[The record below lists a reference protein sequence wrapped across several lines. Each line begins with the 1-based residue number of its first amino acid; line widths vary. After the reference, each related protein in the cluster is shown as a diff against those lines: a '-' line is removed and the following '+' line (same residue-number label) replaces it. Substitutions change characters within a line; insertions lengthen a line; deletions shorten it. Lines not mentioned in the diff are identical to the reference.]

1 MSEPLIHDVGM
12 RDGLQVEKVIVPTE
26 RKIDWID
33 RLIASGVDAIQ
44 VGSFV
49 SPSIVPQ
56 MADTDALFRH
66 FASRKPSHARLSALV
81 LNEKGLDRGLEA
93 GADFYCMGVSA
104 SEAHSQK
111 NTGMSTREA
120 LSRILATARRA
131 SGAGAA
137 VQLSVQSAFGCGYE
151 GAIPAARV
159 VEIASRFFDAGFT
172 TVSLADTAG
181 HATPPIVTSLFETLR
196 AGAPG
201 AEFAC
206 HFHDTYGL
214 AMANAYAALE
224 AGVRSFEA
232 AFGGLGGCPFT
243 ALAGGNL
250 CTEDFVHL
258 LQREHMRT
266 RIRLPELID
275 LTRQAEA
282 FFERPLPGIVHRTG
296 PIAWH

>member
-1 MSEPLIHDVGM
+1 MPAPLIHDVGM
-12 RDGLQVEKVIVPTE
+12 RDGLQVEKAIVPTE
-26 RKIDWID
+26 RKIDWIE
-33 RLIASGVDAIQ
+33 RLIASGVDVVQA
-44 VGSFV
+44 GSFV
-49 SPSIVPQ
+49 NPSIVPQ

-66 FASRKPSHARLSALV
+66 FAARRPERARLSALV
-81 LNEKGLDRGLEA
+81 LNEKGLERGLAA
-93 GADFYCMGVSA
+93 GVDFFCMGVSA
-104 SEAHSQK
+104 SETHSQK
-111 NTGMSTREA
+111 NTGMGKKAA
-120 LSRILATARRA
+120 LVRILAMARRA
-131 SGAGAA
+131 AAAGAT

-151 GAIPAARV
+151 GAIPASRV
-159 VEIASRFFDAGFT
+159 LEIAGRFLDEGFRI
-172 TVSLADTAG
+172 VSLADTAG
-181 HATPPIVTSLFETLR
+181 HATPPRVTALFEALMTL
-196 AGAPG
+196 APD

-214 AMANAYAALE
+214 AMANASAALE

-266 RIRLPELID
+266 HIRLPELID

-296 PIAWH
+296 PIPWH

>member
-1 MSEPLIHDVGM
+1 MPEPLIHDVGM
-12 RDGLQVEKVIVPTE
+12 RDGLQVEKTIVPTE
-26 RKIDWID
+26 RKIDWIE

-49 SPSIVPQ
+49 NPSVVPQ

-66 FASRKPSHARLSALV
+66 FASRTPVRARLSALV
-81 LNEKGLDRGLEA
+81 LNEKGLDRGLDA
-93 GADFYCMGVSA
+93 GVDFFCMGVSA
-104 SEAHSQK
+104 SDTHSQK
-111 NTGMSTREA
+111 NTGMTTSDA
-120 LSRILATARRA
+120 LSRILAMARRA
-131 SGAGAA
+131 AGAGAA

-151 GAIPAARV
+151 GAVPASRV
-159 VEIASRFFDAGFT
+159 LIIASRFFDAGFK

-181 HATPPIVTSLFETLR
+181 HATPPIVTSLFETLM
-196 AGAPG
+196 AAATD

-224 AGVRSFEA
+224 AGVHSFEA

-266 RIRLPELID
+266 HIRLPDLID
-275 LTRQAEA
+275 LTRQAES

-296 PIAWH
+296 PIPWH